1 MKWAISSL
9 SWPTRPAVPPLT
21 TGAQQRAVLCD
32 RRMTPFHPGVAACEQ
47 GLLRGMK
54 TSSRFRRISLKK
66 SKNRA

>member
-32 RRMTPFHPGVAACEQ
+32 RRMTPSTQVWLPASKV
-47 GLLRGMK
+47 
-54 TSSRFRRISLKK
+54 SSG
-66 SKNRA
+66 A